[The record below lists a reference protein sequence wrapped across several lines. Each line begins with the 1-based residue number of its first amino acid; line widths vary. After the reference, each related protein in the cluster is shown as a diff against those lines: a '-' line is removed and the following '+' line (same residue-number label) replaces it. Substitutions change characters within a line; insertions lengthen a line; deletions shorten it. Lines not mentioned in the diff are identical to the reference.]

1 MILNTKRDGHVH
13 STYCPHGSNDSLD
26 MYIDTALRNGITEIT
41 FTEHMPLPME
51 DPSPRKNSALPMERL
66 EEYIKGI
73 TELKEK
79 VKDKIKVNVGLE
91 VDYVEGYEEETK
103 AILNKYGKYLDDAI
117 LSVHIVKFEGAYY
130 QIGNGSD
137 MIGEL
142 VEKIGGMDKLYDLYY
157 ETMLKSIKC
166 DLGAF
171 KPKRIGHP
179 TLVRKYKA
187 DFPNEKYNIKL
198 LESILKEMKKGNYEI
213 DLNTSGLRRE
223 KCGEV
228 HPQGI
233 FLDLC
238 LKYNIPMVLGSDS
251 HSSKYVG
258 VEFEK
263 VANMIFPDSEAI

>member
-1 MILNTKRDGHVH
+1 MILNTRRDGHVH
-13 STYCPHGSNDSLD
+13 STYCPHGSNDTLD
-26 MYIDTALRNGITEIT
+26 MYINTALKNGIKEIT

-51 DPSPRKNSALPMERL
+51 DPSPRKNSALAMKNL
-66 EEYIKGI
+66 EEYLKGI
-73 TELKEK
+73 AALKEK

-91 VDYVEGYEEETK
+91 VDYIEGYEKETK
-103 AILNKYGKYLDDAI
+103 AILDEYGKYLDDAI
-117 LSVHIVKFEGAYY
+117 LSVHIVKFEEEYY

-137 MIGEL
+137 MIGAL
-142 VEKIGGMDKLYDLYY
+142 VKKMGGMDKLYDLYY
-157 ETMLKSIKC
+157 ETMLKSIRA
-166 DLGAF
+166 DLGKY

-179 TLVRKYKA
+179 TLVRKYKK

-198 LESILKEMKKGNYEI
+198 LETILKEMKKDNYEV

-228 HPQGI
+228 HPQGV

-263 VANMIFPDSEAI
+263 VANMIFPDSKAI

>member
-13 STYCPHGSNDSLD
+13 STYCPHGSDDTLD
-26 MYIDTALRNGITEIT
+26 MYIDTALKNGITEIT
-41 FTEHMPLPME
+41 FTEHMPLPIE

-66 EEYIKGI
+66 EDYLKGI
-73 TELKEK
+73 SKLKNQ

-91 VDYVEGYEEETK
+91 VDYIEGYEEETK
-103 AILNKYGKYLDDAI
+103 KILNKYGKYLDDAI
-117 LSVHIVKFEGAYY
+117 LSVHIVKFEDKYY

-137 MIGEL
+137 MIGNL
-142 VEKIGGMDKLYDLYY
+142 VDKIGGMDKLYDLYY

-166 DLGAF
+166 DLGPF

-179 TLVRKYKA
+179 TLVRKYKK
-187 DFPNEKYNIKL
+187 DFPNEKYNINL
-198 LESILKEMKKGNYEI
+198 LEKVLKEIKKGKYEI

-223 KCGEV
+223 KCREI
-228 HPQGI
+228 HPQGV

-238 LKYNIPMVLGSDS
+238 LKNNIPMVLGSDS

-258 VEFEK
+258 AEFEK
-263 VANMIFPDSEAI
+263 VSDIISKQ

>member
-73 TELKEK
+73 AELKEK

-117 LSVHIVKFEGAYY
+117 LSVHIVKFQGEYY

-198 LESILKEMKKGNYEI
+198 LEKILKEMKKGNYEI
-213 DLNTSGLRRE
+213 DLNTSGLRRA